1 MHQYIEFFSSH
12 PILSL
17 LWVFLFVMLVVTS
30 VKQKIS
36 GYKVLTPNEATLL
49 MNRQEGVVFDIRNKD
64 EFRQGHITDAVHVP
78 LSEIQG
84 ARLTHL
90 EKYKN
95 TPISVV
101 CTTGQTA
108 GDSATRLLK
117 AGFTNVNVLKDG
129 LISWNEAKLP
139 LIQGK
144 K

>member
-36 GYKVLTPNEATLL
+36 GYKVVTPNEATLL
-49 MNRQEGVVFDIRNKD
+49 MNRQEGVVFDTRNKD

-84 ARLTHL
+84 GRLTHL

-95 TPISVV
+95 TPIIVV
-101 CTTGQTA
+101 CKTGQTA

-117 AGFTNVNVLKDG
+117 AGFTQVNVLKDG

>member
-12 PILSL
+12 PMLSL
-17 LWVFLFVMLVVTS
+17 IWIFLFGALVVIS

-36 GYKVLTPNEATLL
+36 GYNTLTPNEATLL
-49 MNRQEGVVFDIRNKD
+49 LNRHDGVIFDTRSQD
-64 EFRQGHITDAVHVP
+64 EYRKGHITDAVHVP

-84 ARLTHL
+84 GRFTHL

-95 TPISVV
+95 TPIIVM
-101 CTTGQTA
+101 CKNGQTA
-108 GDSATRLLK
+108 GDSATRLIK
-117 AGFTNVNVLKDG
+117 AGFTQVSVLKDG